1 MRSHAAAPADRLSWT
16 PPEIAARWRVSEDK
30 IHALIRAG
38 RLRAFDVASPGS
50 TRPRWRVPLD
60 ALLAFEAGR
69 SPETAAPKKRR
80 RREAAVIEFF

>member
-30 IHALIRAG
+30 ILNLIRTG

-69 SPETAAPKKRR
+69 TPAASAPKKRK
-80 RREAAVIEFF
+80 RREAGVIEFF